1 MNSNRR
7 WVAMS
12 FLAFGALLWV
22 LTTKLIATMMVWF
35 GIEEFDFHL
44 VGERFTLT
52 TLVGLLIGGFAA
64 LYGYRHPTLS
74 TLMNEVVVE
83 LKKVTWPTGKET
95 RSATVVVIITVFIM
109 ALFLG
114 VFDLFWSKFMDA
126 LYPSSQAG

>member
-7 WVAMS
+7 WVAMA
-12 FLAFGALLWV
+12 FLAFGVLLWI
-22 LTTKLIATMMVWF
+22 LTTKFIATLMGWI

-52 TLVGLLIGGFAA
+52 TLVGLLIGGFAT
-64 LYGYRHPTLS
+64 LYGYRHSTLS

-95 RSATVVVIITVFIM
+95 RSATVVVIITVFLM
-109 ALFLG
+109 AVFLG
-114 VFDLFWSKFMDA
+114 IFDLFWSKFMDA
-126 LYPSSQAG
+126 LYPSAQAG

>member
-7 WVAMS
+7 WVAMT
-12 FLAFGALLWV
+12 FMAFGILLWI
-22 LTTKLIATMMVWF
+22 LSTKFIATLMGWI

-52 TLVGLLIGGFAA
+52 TLIGLLIGGGAT
-64 LYGYRHPTLS
+64 LYSYRHPTLS
-74 TLMNEVVVE
+74 NLMNEVVVE

-109 ALFLG
+109 AVFLG

-126 LYPSSQAG
+126 LYPSAQAG